1 MRYSF
6 KGGAT
11 VEFNKNLD
19 GQDNKKQNPKE
30 RDFHTINKK

>member
-19 GQDNKKQNPKE
+19 GQENKKQRIGEESPYLSL
-30 RDFHTINKK
+30 